1 MARDMLDE
9 LGEDQTHELWMHHRL
24 LRMSWSA
31 WCAQSGAAH
40 RCYLHPHGMLR
51 RERDESNHEDAP
63 CNDASV
69 AVDGN
74 SDLCG
79 DEPKCCGM
87 MDAFECF

>member
-1 MARDMLDE
+1 M
-9 LGEDQTHELWMHHRL
+9 
-24 LRMSWSA
+24 
-31 WCAQSGAAH
+31 
-40 RCYLHPHGMLR
+40 YLHPHGMLR

-79 DEPKCCGM
+79 DEPKSCGM